1 MNLDLTHIIL
11 LLLSILLLSVVAVL
25 FSYIRKVIA
34 PIIAASEESAQLFT
48 HLETY
53 EKHLST
59 VYELPTFYGDET
71 LKSLLEHTRNLV
83 VFFERY
89 EDIYSFAQPD
99 LVEILQKVD
108 DEYNQEETQ
117 EEKE

>member
-1 MNLDLTHIIL
+1 MNLDLMHIIL
-11 LLLSILLLSVVAVL
+11 LLSSMLFLSLVVVL

-34 PIIAASEESAQLFT
+34 PILVASEESAELFT
-48 HLETY
+48 RLGTY
-53 EKHLST
+53 EEHLST

-89 EDIYSFAQPD
+89 EDVYSFTQPD

-108 DEYNQEETQ
+108 DEYKQEETQ
-117 EEKE
+117 EEE